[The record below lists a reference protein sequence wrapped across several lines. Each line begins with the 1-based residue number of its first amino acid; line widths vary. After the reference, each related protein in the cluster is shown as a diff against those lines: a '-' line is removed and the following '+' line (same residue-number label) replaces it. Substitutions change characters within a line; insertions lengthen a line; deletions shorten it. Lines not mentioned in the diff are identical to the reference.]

1 MIIDPISPVLKM
13 TVTVKADW
21 PSKNA
26 KRRIPT
32 ELELLGKMLLRET
45 FEEQQTF
52 EAEEQSVHL
61 PQKEIEKGVSQ
72 PLDKDSMTTFSMEK
86 LHDEI

>member
-1 MIIDPISPVLKM
+1 
-13 TVTVKADW
+13 
-21 PSKNA
+21 
-26 KRRIPT
+26 
-32 ELELLGKMLLRET
+32 MLLRET
-45 FEEQQTF
+45 YKEIANGAWKTF